1 MANVALLWNKPSDAG
16 TYSGGSWVGGLP
28 LANLAEADVKRVAR
42 STNATVGSTQFR
54 IDLGAAVP
62 PVSSDFVLLG
72 HNLSMAATIRIVVTS
87 DASDA
92 SPGARTLDT
101 GQLPAWVP
109 TVVIGAL
116 PWGAWPWNGIDPTAY
131 PSGPTFFHRAASV
144 VLGRYV
150 WCYIN
155 DTANA
160 AGYVEAGRFMAG
172 AGWSPQVNA
181 AYGASIQWVDP
192 GETKRTRGGR
202 RLYTPRPRFRQFQM
216 QFNHLTKDE
225 AFGVAFEVD
234 RQIGKGGN
242 FFLAMDPAE
251 DGQFRFRRG
260 VYAAL
265 VDSQPIAQPHFNRW
279 SWSIVA
285 EELI

>member
-28 LANLAEADVKRVAR
+28 LTNLAEPDVKRVAR
-42 STNATVGSTQFR
+42 SANAAIGSTQFR
-54 IDLGAAVP
+54 VDLGATAP
-62 PVSSDFVLLG
+62 AMASDFVLLG
-72 HNLSMAATIRIVVTS
+72 HNLSINATIRIVVTS

-92 SPGARTLDT
+92 SAGDRALDT
-101 GQLPAWVP
+101 GEMPAWVP
-109 TVVIGAL
+109 TAVLGAL
-116 PWGAWPWNGIDPTAY
+116 PWGTFPWDGVDPSAY
-131 PSGPTFFHRAASV
+131 PSAPTFFHRAASV
-144 VLGRYV
+144 AVGRYV
-150 WCYIN
+150 WCYIT

-172 AGWSPQVNA
+172 AGWSPKVNA

-202 RLYTPRPRFRQFQM
+202 RIYTPRPRFRQFQM
-216 QFNHLTKDE
+216 QFSHMSKDD
-225 AFGVAFEVD
+225 AYGVAFEVD

-251 DGQFRFRRG
+251 EGQFRFRRS

-265 VDSQPIAQPHFNRW
+265 VDSQAIAQPHFNRW
-279 SWSIVA
+279 SWSITA